1 MQSLSFEDLDAESA
15 AFDAAV
21 AKTPE
26 IDLYCSASDWIL
38 PAHSAFAPEQD
49 PFVWRTDNGYLAF
62 ALDARAQRIL
72 MPLELSW
79 GFPSPLIG
87 PSPEKMVLD
96 LRGLLGAHRRSW
108 QLCAVGGIVPAS
120 RAFNALLADLGPYYR
135 LHRGESTRRYRAF
148 LEDGADGF
156 LSRRSRDFRK
166 SLRRSR
172 DKAKAMGLTFE
183 LVADDAS
190 AEAVY
195 ERVLD
200 VDRRSWKG
208 KEGVGLASSAMA
220 LHYRLQTA
228 RLLRRRALRLWFAR
242 HDERDV
248 GYILGG
254 LFASTY
260 RGLQFA
266 YDDAYSAIGLG
277 NLMQLVTIE
286 GVAAEGI
293 ALYDL
298 GSDVD
303 YKARWGDECFET
315 MTVLIAG

>member
-1 MQSLSFEDLDAESA
+1 MQHLSFEALDAESA
-15 AFDAAV
+15 AFDATV

-26 IDLYCSASDWIL
+26 IDLYCSATDWIL
-38 PAHSAFAPEQD
+38 PAHEAFAPEQRS
-49 PFVWRTDNGYLAF
+49 FVWRTENGYLAF
-62 ALDARAQRIL
+62 ALQDQAQGVL

-87 PSPEKMVLD
+87 ETPEKMVGDLAHLLD
-96 LRGLLGAHRRSW
+96 AQRRRW
-108 QLCAVGGIVPAS
+108 RVCAVGGVVPDS
-120 RAFNALLADLGPYYR
+120 RAFRALILRLADHYR
-135 LHRGESTRRYRAF
+135 LHRGESTRRYRAW
-148 LEDGADGF
+148 LRDGPDGF
-156 LSRRSRDFRK
+156 LARRSRDFRK
-166 SLRRSR
+166 GLRRSR
-172 DKAKAMGLTFE
+172 EKAKAIGLTFE
-183 LVADDAS
+183 LVPDGSS

-208 KEGVGLASSAMA
+208 REGVGLASSAMA

-228 RLLRRRALRLWFAR
+228 RLTRRRALRLWFAR
-242 HDERDV
+242 HEERDV

-266 YDDAYSAIGLG
+266 YDDAYASIGLG

-293 ALYDL
+293 TLYDL

-315 MTVLIAG
+315 MTVLIVA

>member
-1 MQSLSFEDLDAESA
+1 T
-15 AFDAAV
+15 V

-38 PAHSAFAPEQD
+38 PAHTAFAPEQTA
-49 PFVWRTDNGYLAF
+49 FMWRSENGYLAF
-62 ALDARAQRIL
+62 ALEEQQRIL

-87 PSPEKMVLD
+87 ESPESLVVDLAVL
-96 LRGLLGAHRRSW
+96 LATERRAW
-108 QLCAVGGIVPAS
+108 KLCAVGGIIPGS
-120 RAFNALLADLGPYYR
+120 RAFRALIIQLGEDYR
-135 LHRGESTRRYRAF
+135 LHRGESTRRYRAW
-148 LEDGADGF
+148 LHDGVDGF
-156 LSRRSRDFRK
+156 LSRRPRDFRK

-172 DKAKAMGLTFE
+172 AKANSMGMTFE
-183 LVADDAS
+183 RVPDDAS

-208 KEGVGLASSAMA
+208 REGVGLASSSMA
-220 LHYRLQTA
+220 LHYRLQTE
-228 RLLRRRALRLWFAR
+228 RLLRRGALRLWFAR
-242 HDERDV
+242 HEDRDV

-266 YDDAYSAIGLG
+266 YDDAYAPVGLG

-286 GVAAEGI
+286 SVAAEGI

-315 MTVLIAG
+315 MTVLIAA

>member
-1 MQSLSFEDLDAESA
+1 MRHLSFEDLDAESA
-15 AFDAAV
+15 TFDATV

-26 IDLYCSASDWIL
+26 IDLYCSATDWIL
-38 PAHSAFAPEQD
+38 PAHTAFAPELQS
-49 PFVWRTDNGYLAF
+49 FVWRTENGYLAF
-62 ALDARAQRIL
+62 AVQEQTQRIL
-72 MPLELSW
+72 LPLELSW

-87 PSPEKMVLD
+87 ESPEKMVVD
-96 LRGLLGAHRRSW
+96 LALLLGGQRRTW
-108 QLCAVGGIVPAS
+108 KLCALGGIVPGS
-120 RAFNALLADLGPYYR
+120 RAFKALLRDLGQDYG
-135 LHRGESTRRYRAF
+135 LHRGESTRRYRAS
-148 LEDGADGF
+148 LQGGADGF

-172 DKAKAMGLTFE
+172 AKADAMGLTFE
-183 LVADDAS
+183 RVRDDAS
-190 AEAVY
+190 AEAAY
-195 ERVLD
+195 ARVLD

-208 KEGVGLASSAMA
+208 REGVGLASSSMA
-220 LHYRLQTA
+220 LHYRLQTE
-228 RLLRRRALRLWFAR
+228 RLLRRGALRLWFAR
-242 HDERDV
+242 HEDRDV

-266 YDDAYSAIGLG
+266 YDDAYSVIGLG
-277 NLMQLVTIE
+277 SLMQLVTIE
-286 GVAAEGI
+286 GVATEGI

-315 MTVLIAG
+315 MTVLIAP

>member
-1 MQSLSFEDLDAESA
+1 MQHLSFEALDAESA
-15 AFDAAV
+15 AFDATV

-26 IDLYCSASDWIL
+26 IDLYCSATDWIL
-38 PAHSAFAPEQD
+38 PAHQAFAPEQD
-49 PFVWRTDNGYLAF
+49 PFVWRTANGYLAF
-62 ALDARAQRIL
+62 ALQEQAQRIL

-87 PSPEKMVLD
+87 ESPEKMVDD
-96 LRGLLGAHRRSW
+96 LAVLLAGQRRVW
-108 QLCAVGGIVPAS
+108 RLCAVGGIVPGS
-120 RAFNALLADLGPYYR
+120 RAFRALLLRLGQDYR
-135 LHRGESTRRYRAF
+135 LHRGESTRRYRAW
-148 LEDGADGF
+148 LQDGVDGF

-166 SLRRSR
+166 GLRRSR
-172 DKAKAMGLTFE
+172 EKARALGLTFE

-208 KEGVGLASSAMA
+208 REGVGLASSSMA

-228 RLLRRRALRLWFAR
+228 RLLKRRALRLWFAR
-242 HDERDV
+242 HEERDV

-277 NLMQLVTIE
+277 NLMQLITIE

-303 YKARWGDECFET
+303 YKAR
-315 MTVLIAG
+315 